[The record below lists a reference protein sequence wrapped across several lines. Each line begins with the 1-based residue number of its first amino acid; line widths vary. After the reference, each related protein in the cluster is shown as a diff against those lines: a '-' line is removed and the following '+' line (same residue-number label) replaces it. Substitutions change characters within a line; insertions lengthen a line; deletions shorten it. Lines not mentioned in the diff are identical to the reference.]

1 MKYLSKLFVIIFLSF
16 GLFGF
21 YYDDQV
27 ELANVSSQ
35 DENTQTEV
43 PADVQAVLD
52 RSCLPCHGVDGKGK
66 AKMKWNYD
74 KMAEYS
80 ATKLISKMVKVA
92 ENVEEEK
99 MPPPKHVKKNPD
111 RKLSEEDKKL
121 LISWADKV
129 AESSMGS
136 GGE

>member
-1 MKYLSKLFVIIFLSF
+1 MKYLLKLFVILFLSF

-21 YYDDQV
+21 YYDDQAEV
-27 ELANVSSQ
+27 ANANLQ
-35 DENTQTEV
+35 DQSKEIEV

-52 RSCLPCHGVDGKGK
+52 RSCLPCHGADGSGK
-66 AKMKWNYD
+66 ARMKWSYD

-80 ATKLISKMVKVA
+80 STKLISKMVKVG
-92 ENVEEEK
+92 EKVEEEK
-99 MPPPKHVKKNPD
+99 MPPPKTIKKNPD
-111 RKLSEEDKKL
+111 RKLSEDDKKL